1 MRLSSMSA
9 GLVAVVVGFT
19 ACASPE
25 PNPAEL
31 AEAVGSVT
39 QAIEGGYLD
48 SVDTAVVGIVTLSN
62 GGVGA
67 CSGTLIAPNVVLTA
81 QHCVATL
88 TTGEQVDCAKSTF
101 GSPHQASSM
110 YVTTK
115 AVLSQNP
122 ADYRGVKEVIVPLE
136 KGPVCGND
144 VAILVLVNS
153 VDAADATPRIPRV
166 DVPAEQG
173 ELYYAVG
180 YGLRGE
186 NGPSGTRYRR
196 DQLKLRCV
204 AANCKS
210 SQVDDAEW
218 LGDTGVCQGDSG
230 GPACDEQDRVVGV
243 VSRGAPGCA
252 FPVYGHVASWAEF
265 IKSNVVK
272 ASVEAGLPTPA
283 WATGFSTDR
292 QFSYPI
298 GAACTVT
305 SECPSNACLDG
316 YCTRMCSPEAACP
329 DGYECASNGYCAQ
342 TKAPVTTGG
351 SGTTTE
357 VTEDAGCS
365 LTRGQDPTKPIPWIV
380 TLGAALAWSAR
391 SRSRRRD

>member
-115 AVLSQNP
+115 AVLS
-122 ADYRGVKEVIVPLE
+122 I
-136 KGPVCGND
+136 
-144 VAILVLVNS
+144 I
-153 VDAADATPRIPRV
+153 AA
-166 DVPAEQG
+166 
-173 ELYYAVG
+173 
-180 YGLRGE
+180 
-186 NGPSGTRYRR
+186 
-196 DQLKLRCV
+196 
-204 AANCKS
+204 
-210 SQVDDAEW
+210 
-218 LGDTGVCQGDSG
+218 
-230 GPACDEQDRVVGV
+230 
-243 VSRGAPGCA
+243 
-252 FPVYGHVASWAEF
+252 
-265 IKSNVVK
+265 
-272 ASVEAGLPTPA
+272 
-283 WATGFSTDR
+283 
-292 QFSYPI
+292 
-298 GAACTVT
+298 
-305 SECPSNACLDG
+305 
-316 YCTRMCSPEAACP
+316 
-329 DGYECASNGYCAQ
+329 
-342 TKAPVTTGG
+342 
-351 SGTTTE
+351 
-357 VTEDAGCS
+357 
-365 LTRGQDPTKPIPWIV
+365 
-380 TLGAALAWSAR
+380 
-391 SRSRRRD
+391 